1 VTLHQDGL
9 HHGVDCN
16 AARAWK
22 IYIYIYRRGLRQH
35 IFGRRVWKLFVIS

>member
-22 IYIYIYRRGLRQH
+22 IYIYIYIVEGYAGIYLVVG
-35 IFGRRVWKLFVIS
+35 FGNFS

>member
-22 IYIYIYRRGLRQH
+22 IYIYIY
-35 IFGRRVWKLFVIS
+35 ISSRATPAYIWS